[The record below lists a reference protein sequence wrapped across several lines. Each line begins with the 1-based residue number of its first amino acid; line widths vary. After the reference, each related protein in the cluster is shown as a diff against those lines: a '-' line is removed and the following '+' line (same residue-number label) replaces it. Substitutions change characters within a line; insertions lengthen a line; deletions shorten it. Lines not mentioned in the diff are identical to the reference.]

1 MQKASHDFES
11 NTTMDKNISQEEI
24 LLKVR
29 KSLQLK
35 KNMVEESKAIIDSLK
50 AELQTTGKIACLM

>member
-1 MQKASHDFES
+1 M
-11 NTTMDKNISQEEI
+11 NRNISQEEV
-24 LLKVR
+24 LTKVR

-50 AELQTTGKIACLM
+50 AELQATGKIACLM

>member
-1 MQKASHDFES
+1 
-11 NTTMDKNISQEEI
+11 MDKNISQEEI